1 MRSRSALIG
10 GALLL
15 VLGAGISEAIE
26 QKPLPLFRLLA
37 SDGAT
42 VVSSNELPG
51 GDQWLLVYV
60 SPGCP
65 SCDLL
70 LEALRGW
77 QNASLIQHTI
87 LVVGAPNT
95 AAAQQ
100 YIQQMLPS
108 DASALQWY
116 ADVQAEAWTALQLK
130 GTPVL
135 VGVKKGTI
143 QWAISGVLN
152 DPGALES
159 VVKTWAGQ

>member
-1 MRSRSALIG
+1 MRVQSALIA
-10 GALLL
+10 GALLA
-15 VLGAGISEAIE
+15 VLGAQTAKAIE
-26 QKPLPLFRLLA
+26 RKPLPLFRLLA

-42 VVSSNELPG
+42 VVPSNELPG

-70 LEALRGW
+70 LAALKGW
-77 QNASLIQHTI
+77 QSASLIQHTI
-87 LVVGAPNT
+87 LVVGAPT
-95 AAAQQ
+95 AAAAQQ
-100 YIQQMLPS
+100 YVQRILPPDVS
-108 DASALQWY
+108 GIQWY
-116 ADVQAEAWTALQLK
+116 ADVQAEAWTALQLT

-135 VGVKKGTI
+135 VGVNKGTI

>member
-1 MRSRSALIG
+1 VRPALIG

-15 VLGAGISEAIE
+15 LVAGTAEAIE
-26 QKPLPLFRLLA
+26 QKPLPPFRLLA
-37 SDGAT
+37 PDGAT
-42 VVSSNELPG
+42 LVPSNELQG

-70 LEALRGW
+70 LAALKGW
-77 QNASLIQHTI
+77 QSASLIQHTI
-87 LVVGAPNT
+87 VVVGAQTT

-100 YIQQMLPS
+100 YMQRMLPPEVG
-108 DASALQWY
+108 AVQWY
-116 ADVQAEAWTALQLK
+116 ADVQAEAWTALQLT

-135 VGVKKGTI
+135 VGVRKGMI

-159 VVKTWAGQ
+159 VVKTWVGP